1 MLITSSLID
10 KVIKLL
16 HHLEPINDYQI
27 DVGDNHI
34 DLALLYGAT
43 GTVLDIHLAAMR
55 HYEVKGHLTALKRLD
70 VSLVADHF

>member
-1 MLITSSLID
+1 MIIISPLID

-16 HHLEPINDYQI
+16 YHLEPIDDHQI
-27 DVGDNHI
+27 DVGDDHI
-34 DLALLYGAT
+34 DLALLYGTT
-43 GTVLDIHLAAMR
+43 GTVLVIHLAAMR